1 MNNKFFWLA
10 LASIFVSACG
20 GGSGDSL
27 NTTNTPRSSIVEC
40 MTPKVGVKYEWKY
53 GGESKWQTGAGLAT
67 DTYDVIAH
75 SFEGLSTI
83 GEHSGSYVGESRV
96 VNGQFQEL
104 GEVTYKTED
113 LNGSLSFKEVNTPP
127 VTIPATLQLGQS
139 LVLNKTTVRTD
150 YDSAGQPLTPT
161 SSTYGSRFEFLAYE
175 DLTLGDGTV
184 LKNACKIKET
194 ILSYQ
199 DATYVGSYYIIWFSP
214 GYGAVRSDYYTAA
227 GVKDWQGLISKVI
240 QAP

>member
-1 MNNKFFWLA
+1 MKNKFFWLA
-10 LASIFVSACG
+10 LASILVTACG

-27 NTTNTPRSSIVEC
+27 DTTNTPRPSIVEC
-40 MTPKVGVKYEWKY
+40 MTPKVGVSYEWKY
-53 GGESKWQTGAGLAT
+53 GGASQWQTGTGLTT
-67 DTYDVIAH
+67 DTYDVIPH

-83 GEHSGSYVGESRV
+83 GEHTANYVGESRV

-104 GEVTYKTED
+104 GHVTYKTGD
-113 LNGSLSFKEVNTPP
+113 LHGSLSSKTVNTPP
-127 VTIPATLQLGQS
+127 VTIPATWQLGQS
-139 LVLNKTTVRTD
+139 LVLDRTTVRTD

-175 DLTLGDGTV
+175 DLALGDGTV
-184 LKNACKIKET
+184 LKNACKTRET
-194 ILSYQ
+194 VLAYE
-199 DATYVGSYYIIWFSP
+199 DATYVGSYHITWFFP
-214 GYGAVRSDYYTAA
+214 GYGSVRSESYTAA